1 MSKYVHLSIAKRVE
15 ETADAVSL
23 YFKKPMINKLKY
35 QSGQF
40 LTFVFK
46 VNGEEEFRSY
56 SLNSAP
62 GIDKYYSI
70 TVKRVTGGLLSNYI
84 IDHVKEGQKMVVKKP
99 RGTFKIIPKRMAK
112 RHVVLFGAG
121 SGITP
126 LFSMAKTV
134 LHKESNSKVSLVYG
148 NTNEETI
155 IFKKELEK
163 LKERFPERFNTIHY
177 LSQPSKNW
185 KGHQGRLESHVIPL
199 ILTEIKPSEP
209 IKSEYYICGP
219 DGMMN
224 QVEEGLKRMGIVDQ
238 DIFKESFTKSEKII
252 VPEAQALNFEARTMK
267 VKIGREE
274 HGLHVPANTT
284 ILDAAIQNKIKI
296 PNSCS
301 SGICATCLCK
311 VRKGEVE
318 MVGEHC
324 LSEKEIE
331 KGYVLACMSYA
342 KSEKIFL
349 EVE

>member
-1 MSKYVHLSIAKRVE
+1 MGKYIHLSIAKRVE

-23 YFKKPMINKLKY
+23 YFKKPIIKKLRY

-70 TVKRVTGGLLSNYI
+70 TVKRVKGGLLSNYI

-99 RGTFKIIPKRMAK
+99 RGTFKISPKRIVK
-112 RHVVLFGAG
+112 RQVVLFGAG

-126 LFSMAKTV
+126 LFSMAKTI
-134 LHKESNSKVSLVYG
+134 LFKEKKSQVTLVYG
-148 NTNEETI
+148 NTNEDTI
-155 IFKKELEK
+155 IFKKELEILEEK
-163 LKERFPERFNTIHY
+163 FPQRFKVVHY
-177 LSQPSKNW
+177 LSRPAPQW
-185 KGHQGRLESHVIPL
+185 KGHIGRLESATIPHVL
-199 ILTEIKPSEP
+199 SEIKPSDP

-219 DGMMN
+219 DGMMAS
-224 QVEEGLKRMGIVDQ
+224 VEEGLNRMGVVEQ
-238 DIFKESFTKSEKII
+238 DIFKESFTKSEKTIT
-252 VPEAQALNFEARTMK
+252 PEAQALNYEPRTLKIK
-267 VKIGREE
+267 VGREE

-284 ILDAAIQNKIKI
+284 ILYAALQNKLKV

-311 VRKGEVE
+311 VKKGEVE
-318 MVGEHC
+318 MIGEHC
-324 LSEKEIE
+324 LSEKEVQ

-342 KSEKIFL
+342 KSEEILL
-349 EVE
+349 EVV